1 MHVSDESTSLVRSLN
16 AEITRLSGLLERAN
30 AESARRK
37 DQVRAARAELDEIR
51 PKLEAA
57 EKGAAEWRS
66 RAEAQPSA
74 HAERIKILESQLR
87 GRDVVDKL
95 RATLAA
101 TDGITLAKGVDVGKI
116 LMIAGVDPSADGSDK
131 IDLNELVG
139 KIRETDPYLFT
150 PPAGATNSAAAP
162 GGAQKQALQ
171 VTAPVGRGAPD
182 TPANP
187 VRYTRSELR
196 EPGWQQTRP
205 ELAKALAA
213 GNAVLVE

>member
-37 DQVRAARAELDEIR
+37 DQLRAARKDLDEIR

-57 EKGAAEWRS
+57 EKGVAEWQA
-66 RAEAQPSA
+66 RAESRPSEQ
-74 HAERIKILESQLR
+74 AERIKALESQLR
-87 GRDVVDKL
+87 GRDVVDRL
-95 RATLAA
+95 RATLAS
-101 TDGITLAKGVDVGKI
+101 TDGISLAKGVDVGKI

-131 IDLNELVG
+131 IDLTELVG
-139 KIRETDPYLFT
+139 KVRETDPYLFA
-150 PPAGATNSAAAP
+150 PPAGATNSAAAL

-182 TPANP
+182 TPVNP
-187 VRYTRSELR
+187 VRYTRAELR
-196 EPGWQQTRP
+196 DPGWQQTRP
-205 ELAKALAA
+205 ELAKAIAA